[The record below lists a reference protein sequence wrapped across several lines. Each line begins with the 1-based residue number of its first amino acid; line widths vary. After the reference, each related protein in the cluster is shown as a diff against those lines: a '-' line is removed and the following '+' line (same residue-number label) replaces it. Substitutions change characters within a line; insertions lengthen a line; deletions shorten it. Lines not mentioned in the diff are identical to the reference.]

1 MVGKKC
7 TKQQQSARLLFKQI
21 LLGATADAVA
31 FFLAG
36 FQVHEKYI
44 LFPLEPISA
53 LFTEDPKFILW
64 FSVVAV
70 WTLFPLMILDKLSNY
85 S

>member
-21 LLGATADAVA
+21 LLGATADAAA

-44 LFPLEPISA
+44 LSPLEPISA

>member
-1 MVGKKC
+1 VYQTATIC
-7 TKQQQSARLLFKQI
+7 TALIQQI
-21 LLGATADAVA
+21 LLGATVGATADAVA